1 VSKNPAP
8 DVAKKIDGASSGVL
22 ELAAGDSLHFEC
34 DIHNQQDTT
43 LRFANELYTGEM
55 CILFGSYTG
64 ANPCAGGATRVP
76 H

>member
-1 VSKNPAP
+1 VP
-8 DVAKKIDGASSGVL
+8 DVEKRIDGASSGTL
-22 ELAAGDSLHFEC
+22 ELSPGDSLHFEC
-34 DIHNQQDTT
+34 DIHNQQDQT

-64 ANPCAGGATRVP
+64 ANPCASGAGRVP